1 MRTIEEI
8 QADMDSVQATFPALT
23 GVDTT
28 SDAGLFKQ
36 LRGLFAL
43 FVQMLETSWDKFRQN
58 LETDLSKSKVGN
70 ISWYVRQ
77 AKLFQ
82 YGDAIAIINGQVGY
96 LTVDPNKNIISQAT
110 MSEDMASGK
119 LSLRIAKKENNRM
132 VPLTENELTAV
143 KEYMSKVK
151 FAGVLLDVLSLEA
164 DQVRLVASV
173 KVDRQ
178 IMALTGTL
186 LSNSTK
192 APVVEAINTYL
203 STLPE
208 ESIISNSALTDA
220 IRKIPGVKDCT
231 VTQSFSRRPTAPNWS
246 AYQGEVLADAG
257 YAILHADSV
266 ITYTY

>member
-28 SDAGLFKQ
+28 SDTGLFKQ

-43 FVQMLETSWDKFRQN
+43 FVQMLESSWDKFRQN

-82 YGDAIAIINGQVGY
+82 YGDAIAIVNGQVGY
-96 LTVDPNKNIISQAT
+96 LTVDASKNIISQAT
-110 MSEDMASGK
+110 MSEDLSTGR
-119 LSLRIAKKENNRM
+119 LSLRIAKKENNQM
-132 VPLTENELTAV
+132 VPLTENELWAA
-143 KEYMSKVK
+143 KEYMSRVK
-151 FAGVLLDVLSLEA
+151 FAGVLLDVQSLAA
-164 DQVRLVASV
+164 DQIKLVASV

-186 LSNSTK
+186 LANPAKT
-192 APVVEAINTYL
+192 PVVDSINTYL
-203 STLPE
+203 STLSE
-208 ESIISNSALTDA
+208 ESVISNSALTDA

-231 VTQSFSRRPTAPNWS
+231 FTQSFNRRPTATNWS
-246 AYQGEVLADAG
+246 AYQSEVLAEAG